1 MAGAADVRFAQMMAS
16 QYKRLGDNVRR
27 QQSSLQNR
35 RNKMGFGRLVGAVGG
50 GLLGLATGGGALI
63 AAAGAGLGSRLG
75 SELGQ
80 RSTKI
85 DEVQQGSLFREK
97 AAQARSE
104 GVEAQR
110 QLNRGANVSA
120 LSDAFSA
127 YTLAGTGAGQK
138 VGSKLTE
145 TFRPDW
151 AMQQAMAAPGAG
163 GFSIDQLNEGVRQ
176 KYGQTMIQR
185 KPGEEYAKSIIPN
198 ATGVNISDKVTVPQD
213 VVHSNLTPQSQ
224 IHNREKIINALSAE
238 NNYTTIGNQQFANVS
253 GPQLPGQGG
262 GSVFNINQ
270 LNEGGPQL
278 PGQGGVF
285 NNAVQTPPVTPGAY
299 NVPAELANPAAVE
312 AANTP
317 YFGPYNTAPMQSP
330 VGPYAPY
337 QGTTQQNLQLADVL
351 GLNTN
356 RSIVDQLK
364 RYGADS
370 SMEARRRMF
379 QDYFG
384 GSY

>member
-16 QYKRLGDNVRR
+16 QYKRLGDGVRR
-27 QQSSLQNR
+27 QQNSLQNR
-35 RNKMGFGRLVGAVGG
+35 RNRMGLGRIVGAVGG

-75 SELGQ
+75 SEWGQ
-80 RSTKI
+80 RSTKV

-151 AMQQAMAAPGAG
+151 AMKQAMAAPGAG
-163 GFSIDQLNEGVRQ
+163 GFSIDQLDEGVRQ
-176 KYGQTMIQR
+176 KYGQKMIQM
-185 KPGEEYAKSIIPN
+185 KPGEEYGRSILGPN
-198 ATGVNISDKVTVPQD
+198 LNTTGVNISDKATVSQD
-213 VVHSNLTPQSQ
+213 VVVEPLTPQQ
-224 IHNREKIINALSAE
+224 EVNRNAIADALSPE
-238 NNYTTIGNQQFANVS
+238 NNYTTIGDLPFSNVS
-253 GPQLPGQGG
+253 ANSQLPPN
-262 GSVFNINQ
+262 VFNTQ
-270 LNEGGPQL
+270 PPPATSVPQVTT
-278 PGQGGVF
+278 GF
-285 NNAVQTPPVTPGAY
+285 TTPK
-299 NVPAELANPAAVE
+299 
-312 AANTP
+312 
-317 YFGPYNTAPMQSP
+317 
-330 VGPYAPY
+330 GPYAPY
-337 QGTTQQNLQLADVL
+337 QGTAEQNMQLSNAL
-351 GLNTN
+351 GYNTN
-356 RSIVDQLK
+356 ESIVDQLK
-364 RYGADS
+364 AEGARS
-370 SMEARRRMF
+370 SFDFRKRMF
-379 QDYFG
+379 EDYFG

>member
-1 MAGAADVRFAQMMAS
+1 MMSA
-16 QYKRLGDNVRR
+16 QYKQLGDSVRR
-27 QQSSLQNR
+27 QQGSLQNR
-35 RNKMGFGRLVGAVGG
+35 RNKMGFGRILGAVGG
-50 GLLGLATGGGALI
+50 GLLGLATGGGSLVV
-63 AAAGAGLGSRLG
+63 GGLAGLGSRLG
-75 SELGQ
+75 SEWGQ

-104 GVEAQR
+104 GIEAQR

-127 YTLAGTGAGQK
+127 YQLAGTAAGQK
-138 VGSKLTE
+138 AGTKLSE
-145 TFRPDW
+145 MVRGEDW
-151 AMQQAMAAPGAG
+151 AMKQAMAAPGAG

-176 KYGQTMIQR
+176 KYGQKMIQR
-185 KPGEEYAKSIIPN
+185 KPGEEYARSILGPN
-198 ATGVNISDKVTVPQD
+198 LNTTGTNISDKLTIPQD
-213 VVHSNLTPQSQ
+213 VVENVVIEPLTPQQ
-224 IHNREKIINALSAE
+224 EVNRNRIAAAFNTNNTGVGGLYNTGMSPQVKAE
-238 NNYTTIGNQQFANVS
+238 ILAAN
-253 GPQLPGQGG
+253 PQL
-262 GSVFNINQ
+262 NQ
-270 LNEGGPQL
+270 
-278 PGQGGVF
+278 
-285 NNAVQTPPVTPGAY
+285 APVTPGAY
-299 NVPAELANPAAVE
+299 NVPIELANPGALE

-317 YFGPYNTAPMQSP
+317 YYGPYNTAPMQSP

-337 QGTTQQNLQLADVL
+337 TGTMEQNLQLADVL

-364 RYGADS
+364 AQGADS